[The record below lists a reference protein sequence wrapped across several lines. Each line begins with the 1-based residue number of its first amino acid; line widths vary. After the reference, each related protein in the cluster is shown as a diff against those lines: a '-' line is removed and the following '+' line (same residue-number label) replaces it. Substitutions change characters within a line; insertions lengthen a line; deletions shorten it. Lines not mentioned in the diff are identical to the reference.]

1 MEGHNKGRVLPSAAA
16 DGGIAM
22 QDQVMQPEV
31 ATGTQPALKGI
42 KVLDLTQF
50 EAGPS
55 CTEALAWLGADVVK
69 VEEPQRGEPGRWGMT
84 DRSDADSHY
93 FIYYNLNQRS
103 VTCNLKSEEGKALLR
118 RMIAKAD
125 VLIEN
130 MAPGTFARLGF
141 DYPRLSALN
150 PRLIFA
156 QVKGFAP
163 ESEHANYLCFDMI
176 AQAMGGTMGVNGHP
190 GEPPVRPGPTIG
202 DTGTGMLCAMGII
215 AALYQRMTTGR
226 GQHIQIAMRDA
237 MLNYCRTPMSR
248 QAGRDDQVPRGRN
261 TVVGTAPGDLY
272 KCSPG
277 GLDDWCY
284 IFASRGNEE
293 HWRRLVKAIGRED
306 LLNDPRMVDGATRA
320 QNREAVDAAIT
331 EWTSK
336 RTKPEVTRIVAGAGV
351 PCGAVL
357 TTLELLHDPDLH
369 KRGMMQKIEHP
380 VRGPVI
386 VAAWPL
392 RMSDSKVPLKCAPIL
407 GADSEAVY
415 CELLGRPAAQVRGVA
430 ADKKE

>member
-1 MEGHNKGRVLPSAAA
+1 MERVVQPEIAS
-16 DGGIAM
+16 GIA
-22 QDQVMQPEV
+22 
-31 ATGTQPALKGI
+31 PALKGI

-55 CTEALAWLGADVVK
+55 CTEALAWFGADVVK
-69 VEEPQRGEPGRWGMT
+69 VEEPNRGEPGRWGFS
-84 DRSDADSHY
+84 DRADADSHY
-93 FIYYNLNQRS
+93 FIYYNLNKRS
-103 VTCNLKSEEGKALLR
+103 VTCNLKSEEGKELLR

-163 ESEHANYLCFDMI
+163 ESEHANYLAFDMI
-176 AQAMGGTMGVNGHP
+176 AQAMGGTMGVNGLP
-190 GEPPVRPGPTIG
+190 GEPPIRPGPTIG

-248 QAGRDDQVPRGRN
+248 QAARDDQAPRIGN
-261 TVVGTAPGDLY
+261 TVVGTAPGGLY
-272 KCSPG
+272 KCAPG

-306 LLNDPRMVDGATRA
+306 LLDDPRMANGAIRA

-331 EWTSK
+331 EFTSARSK
-336 RTKPEVTRIVAGAGV
+336 HEVTRIIAGAGV
-351 PCGAVL
+351 PCGAVM

-369 KRGMMQKIEHP
+369 KRGMMQTIEHP
-380 VRGPVI
+380 LRGPVI
-386 VAAWPL
+386 VPGWPV
-392 RMSDSKVPLKCAPIL
+392 RMSDSKVALKCAPIL
-407 GADSEAVY
+407 GADSEAIY
-415 CELLGRPAAQVRGVA
+415 GEWLGCSPDEVKGMRQANVI
-430 ADKKE
+430 

>member
-1 MEGHNKGRVLPSAAA
+1 
-16 DGGIAM
+16 M
-22 QDQVMQPEV
+22 QEQVVQPDI
-31 ATGTQPALKGI
+31 ATGIQPALTGV

-55 CTEALAWLGADVVK
+55 CTEALAWFGADVVK
-69 VEEPQRGEPGRWGMT
+69 VEEPQRGEPGRWGSSE
-84 DRSDADSHY
+84 RPDADSTY
-93 FIYYNLNQRS
+93 FIYYNLNKRS
-103 VTCNLKSEEGKALLR
+103 VTCNLKSEGGKALLT

-125 VLIEN
+125 VLVEN

-141 DYPRLSALN
+141 DYPRLSAIN

-163 ESEHANYLCFDMI
+163 ESEHASYLAFDMI
-176 AQAMGGTMGVNGHP
+176 AQAMGGSMGVNGFP
-190 GEPPVRPGPTIG
+190 GEPPIRPGPTIG

-237 MLNYCRTPMSR
+237 VLNYCRTPMSY
-248 QAGRDDQVPRGRN
+248 QAARDEQMPRRGN
-261 TVVGTAPGDLY
+261 AVVGTAPGGLY
-272 KCSPG
+272 KCAPG

-306 LLNDPRMVDGATRA
+306 LLNDPRMVDSATRGRN
-320 QNREAVDAAIT
+320 QEAVDAAIT
-331 EWTSK
+331 EWTAK
-336 RTKPEVTRIVAGAGV
+336 RTKHEVTRIIAGAGV

-369 KRGMMQKIEHP
+369 QRGMMQKIEHP

-386 VAAWPL
+386 VAGWPL

-407 GADSEAVY
+407 GADSEAIY
-415 CELLGRPAAQVRGVA
+415 GEWLGCSPDEVSDMRQRKVI
-430 ADKKE
+430 

>member
-1 MEGHNKGRVLPSAAA
+1 MQERVVQQETAT
-16 DGGIAM
+16 AM
-22 QDQVMQPEV
+22 P
-31 ATGTQPALKGI
+31 PALKGV

-69 VEEPQRGEPGRWGMT
+69 VEEPHRGEPGRWGSS
-84 DRSDADSHY
+84 DRPDADSHY
-93 FIYYNLNQRS
+93 FIYYNLNKRS

-163 ESEHANYLCFDMI
+163 ESEHANYLSFDMI
-176 AQAMGGTMGVNGHP
+176 AQAMGGTMSVNGYP
-190 GEPPVRPGPTIG
+190 DQPPVRPGPTIG
-202 DTGTGMLCAMGII
+202 DTGTGMLCAMGIV

-248 QAGRDDQVPRGRN
+248 QAELRDQQLPRGGN
-261 TVVGTAPGDLY
+261 TVPGTAPGGLY
-272 KCSPG
+272 KCAPG

-284 IFASRGNEE
+284 VFASRANED

-306 LLNDPRMVDGATRA
+306 LLNDPRMADGTVRA
-320 QNREAVDAAIT
+320 QNRELVDAAIT
-331 EWTSK
+331 EFTSK
-336 RTKPEVTRIVAGAGV
+336 RSKQEVTRIIAGAGV
-351 PCGAVL
+351 PCGAVM
-357 TTLELLHDPDLH
+357 TTLELMHDEDLH
-369 KRGMMQKIEHP
+369 KRGMMQTIEHP
-380 VRGPVI
+380 LRGTVTVPG
-386 VAAWPL
+386 WPL
-392 RMSDSKVPLKCAPIL
+392 RMSDSKVPLKCAPML
-407 GADSEAVY
+407 GADSEAIY
-415 CELLGRPAAQVRGVA
+415 GEWLGCTPAEV
-430 ADKKE
+430 KEMRQAKVI

>member
-1 MEGHNKGRVLPSAAA
+1 
-16 DGGIAM
+16 M
-22 QDQVMQPEV
+22 QDQVRQQEI
-31 ATGTQPALKGI
+31 ATETQQPALKGI

-55 CTEALAWLGADVVK
+55 CTEALAWFGADVVK
-69 VEEPQRGEPGRWGMT
+69 VEEPNRGEPGRWGSS
-84 DRSDADSHY
+84 DRPDADSHY
-93 FIYYNLNQRS
+93 FIYYNLNKRS
-103 VTCNLKSEEGKALLR
+103 VTCNLKTDEGKELLR

-141 DYPRLSALN
+141 DWPKLHALN

-163 ESEHANYLCFDMI
+163 ESPHANYLSFDMI

-190 GEPPVRPGPTIG
+190 DQPPVRPGPTIG
-202 DTGTGMLCAMGII
+202 DTGTGMLCAMGIL

-248 QAGRDDQVPRGRN
+248 QAGMTDQLPRGGN
-261 TVVGTAPGDLY
+261 TVPGTAPGGLY
-272 KCSPG
+272 TCAPG
-277 GLDDWCY
+277 GLNDLCY

-306 LLNDPRMVDGATRA
+306 LLNDPRMADPTTRG
-320 QNREAVDAAIT
+320 QHRELVDAAIN

-336 RTKPEVTRIVAGAGV
+336 RTKQEVTKIIAGAGV
-351 PCGAVL
+351 PCGAVM

-369 KRGMMQKIEHP
+369 ARGMMQKIEHP
-380 VRGPVI
+380 IRGTVTVPG
-386 VAAWPL
+386 WPL
-392 RMSDSKVPLKCAPIL
+392 RMSDTKVPLKCAPAL
-407 GADSEAVY
+407 GADCEAIY
-415 CELLGRPAAQVRGVA
+415 GEWLGCS
-430 ADKKE
+430 ADEVKGMRQAKVI

>member
-1 MEGHNKGRVLPSAAA
+1 
-16 DGGIAM
+16 M
-22 QDQVMQPEV
+22 QEQVMQPEIGRGV
-31 ATGTQPALKGI
+31 QPALKGI

-69 VEEPQRGEPGRWGMT
+69 VEEPNRGEPGRWGFS
-84 DRSDADSHY
+84 DRPDADSHY
-93 FIYYNLNQRS
+93 FIYYNLNKRS
-103 VTCNLKSEEGKALLR
+103 VTCNLKSEAGKALLR
-118 RMIAKAD
+118 RMIGKAD

-141 DYPRLSALN
+141 DYPQLAALN

-163 ESEHANYLCFDMI
+163 ESEHANYLAFDMI
-176 AQAMGGTMGVNGHP
+176 AQAMGGTMGVNGHADQ
-190 GEPPVRPGPTIG
+190 PPVRPGPTIG
-202 DTGTGMLCAMGII
+202 DTGTGMLCAMGIL
-215 AALYQRMTTGR
+215 AALYQRVTTGR

-248 QAGRDDQVPRGRN
+248 QAARDDQLPRGGN
-261 TVVGTAPGDLY
+261 TVIGTAPGGLY
-272 KCSPG
+272 KCAPG

-306 LLNDPRMVDGATRA
+306 LLTDPRMLDGATRA

-331 EWTSK
+331 EWTSQ
-336 RTKPEVTRIVAGAGV
+336 RTKHEVTRIIAGAGV

-357 TTLELLHDPDLH
+357 TTLEVMHDPDLH
-369 KRGMMQKIEHP
+369 KRGMMQTIEHP

-386 VAAWPL
+386 VAGWPL
-392 RMSDSKVPLKCAPIL
+392 RMSDSKVPLKCAPAL
-407 GADSEAVY
+407 GADCEAIY
-415 CELLGRPAAQVRGVA
+415 GEWLGCSPEEVRDMRQGHVI
-430 ADKKE
+430 

>member
-1 MEGHNKGRVLPSAAA
+1 MRERV
-16 DGGIAM
+16 
-22 QDQVMQPEV
+22 VQPEI
-31 ATGTQPALKGI
+31 ATGIQPALKGV

-69 VEEPQRGEPGRWGMT
+69 VEEPHRGEPARWGLS
-84 DRSDADSHY
+84 DRPDADSTY
-93 FIYYNLNQRS
+93 FIYYNLNKRS
-103 VTCNLKSEEGKALLR
+103 VTCNLKSDGGKALLR
-118 RMIAKAD
+118 RMIGKAD

-163 ESEHANYLCFDMI
+163 ESEHANYLAFDMI

-190 GEPPVRPGPTIG
+190 DEPPVRPGPTIG

-248 QAGRDDQVPRGRN
+248 QAAREDQLPRGGN
-261 TVVGTAPGDLY
+261 TVPGTAPGGLY

-320 QNREAVDAAIT
+320 QNRGG
-331 EWTSK
+331 
-336 RTKPEVTRIVAGAGV
+336 RG
-351 PCGAVL
+351 CG
-357 TTLELLHDPDLH
+357 HH
-369 KRGMMQKIEHP
+369 
-380 VRGPVI
+380 
-386 VAAWPL
+386 
-392 RMSDSKVPLKCAPIL
+392 
-407 GADSEAVY
+407 
-415 CELLGRPAAQVRGVA
+415 
-430 ADKKE
+430 

>member
-1 MEGHNKGRVLPSAAA
+1 
-16 DGGIAM
+16 M
-22 QDQVMQPEV
+22 QEHVRQPDT

-55 CTEALAWLGADVVK
+55 CTEALAWFGADVVK
-69 VEEPQRGEPGRWGMT
+69 VEEPNRGEPGRWGMS
-84 DRSDADSHY
+84 DRPDADSTY
-93 FIYYNLNQRS
+93 FIYYNLNKRS
-103 VTCNLKSEEGKALLR
+103 VTCNLKSEEGKALLT

-141 DYPRLSALN
+141 DYPQLSALN

-163 ESEHANYLCFDMI
+163 ESEHANYLAFDMI
-176 AQAMGGTMGVNGHP
+176 AQAMGGTMGVNGFP
-190 GEPPVRPGPTIG
+190 DQPPVRPGPTIG

-215 AALYQRMTTGR
+215 TALYQRISTGR

-248 QAGRDDQVPRGRN
+248 QAARDDQAPRIGN
-261 TVVGTAPGDLY
+261 TVVGTAPGGLY
-272 KCSPG
+272 KCAPG

-306 LLNDPRMVDGATRA
+306 LLDDPSMANGAIRA

-331 EWTSK
+331 EFTST
-336 RTKPEVTRIVAGAGV
+336 RTKHEVTRIIAGAGV
-351 PCGAVL
+351 PCGAVM

-369 KRGMMQKIEHP
+369 KRGMMQTIEHP
-380 VRGPVI
+380 LRGPVI
-386 VAAWPL
+386 VPGWPV
-392 RMSDSKVPLKCAPIL
+392 RMSDSKVALKCAPIL
-407 GADSEAVY
+407 GADSEAIY
-415 CELLGRPAAQVRGVA
+415 GEWLGCSPDEVRGMRQANVI
-430 ADKKE
+430 

>member
-1 MEGHNKGRVLPSAAA
+1 MQEQAANTE
-16 DGGIAM
+16 I
-22 QDQVMQPEV
+22 P
-31 ATGTQPALKGI
+31 TGTQPALKGI
-42 KVLDLTQF
+42 KVLALTQF

-55 CTEALAWLGADVVK
+55 CTEALAWFGADVVK
-69 VEEPQRGEPGRWGMT
+69 VEEPNRGEPGRWGLS
-84 DRSDADSHY
+84 DRADADSTY
-93 FIYYNLNQRS
+93 FIYYNLNKRS
-103 VTCNLKSEEGKALLR
+103 VTWNLKSEEDKTLLR

-130 MAPGTFARLGF
+130 MAPGPFARLGF

-163 ESEHANYLCFDMI
+163 ESEHANYLSFDMI
-176 AQAMGGTMGVNGHP
+176 AQAMGATMGVNGFP
-190 GEPPVRPGPTIG
+190 DQPAVRPGSTVG
-202 DTGTGMLCAMGII
+202 DTGTGMLCAIGIL
-215 AALYQRMTTGR
+215 AALYQRMATGR

-248 QAGRDDQVPRGRN
+248 QAARDDQLPRGGN
-261 TVVGTAPGDLY
+261 TVFGTAPGGLY

-284 IFASRGNEE
+284 IFASRGNGE

-306 LLNDPRMVDGATRA
+306 LFDDPRMADGPTRA
-320 QNREAVDAAIT
+320 KNRAAVDAAIT
-331 EWTSK
+331 QWTSK
-336 RTKPEVTRIVAGAGV
+336 RTQHEVTRISAGAGV
-351 PCGAVL
+351 PGGAVL

-386 VAAWPL
+386 VPGWP
-392 RMSDSKVPLKCAPIL
+392 RRVSDTQVPLKCSPIL
-407 GADSEAVY
+407 GADCEAIY
-415 CELLGRPAAQVRGVA
+415 GEWLGRPPPGGQGLVA
-430 ADKKE
+430 ER

>member
-1 MEGHNKGRVLPSAAA
+1 MERV
-16 DGGIAM
+16 
-22 QDQVMQPEV
+22 VQPEI
-31 ATGTQPALKGI
+31 ASGIQPALKGI

-55 CTEALAWLGADVVK
+55 CTEALAWFGADVVK
-69 VEEPQRGEPGRWGMT
+69 VEEPNRGEPGRWGFS
-84 DRSDADSHY
+84 DRADADSHY
-93 FIYYNLNQRS
+93 FIYYNLNKRS

-118 RMIAKAD
+118 RMIGKAD

-163 ESEHANYLCFDMI
+163 ESEHANYLAFDMI
-176 AQAMGGTMGVNGHP
+176 AQAMGGTMGVNGLP
-190 GEPPVRPGPTIG
+190 GEPPIRPGPTIG

-248 QAGRDDQVPRGRN
+248 QAARDDQAPRIGN
-261 TVVGTAPGDLY
+261 TVVGTAPGGLY
-272 KCSPG
+272 KCAPG
-277 GLDDWCY
+277 GIDDWCY

-306 LLNDPRMVDGATRA
+306 LLDDPSMANGAIRA

-331 EWTSK
+331 EFTST
-336 RTKPEVTRIVAGAGV
+336 RTKHEVTRIIAGAGV
-351 PCGAVL
+351 PCGAVM

-369 KRGMMQKIEHP
+369 KRGMMQTIEHP
-380 VRGPVI
+380 LRGPVI
-386 VAAWPL
+386 VPGWPV
-392 RMSDSKVPLKCAPIL
+392 RMSDSKVALKCAPIL
-407 GADSEAVY
+407 GADSEAIY
-415 CELLGRPAAQVRGVA
+415 GEWLGCSPDEVRGMRQANVI
-430 ADKKE
+430 